1 MSRVIAAALC
11 LTAVLGGT
19 GAIAG
24 APKTN
29 PAKTPAK
36 TIVVEM
42 KDSGTEG
49 AMVFVPAF
57 IKANLGDTV
66 RFVPTSL
73 AHNAELIP
81 AMLPTG
87 VSPSKGA
94 MGKQFDLMVT
104 TPGIYGIKCAP
115 HYSMG
120 MVAVVQAGDG
130 PSVNLA
136 AARAAKLPPFAMKR
150 MAGYLA
156 KAR

>member
-1 MSRVIAAALC
+1 MFRTTASLLVAA
-11 LTAVLGGT
+11 TLGAT
-19 GAIAG
+19 VTLS
-24 APKTN
+24 APLA
-29 PAKTPAK
+29 AKTAAAK

-42 KDSGTEG
+42 KDSGPEG

-57 IKANLGDTV
+57 VKANPGDTV
-66 RFVPTSL
+66 RFVPTSV

-81 AMLPTG
+81 TMLPAG
-87 VSPSKGA
+87 VAPSKGA
-94 MGKQFDLMVT
+94 MGKQFDLVVA

-120 MVAVVQAGDG
+120 MVGVVQVGNG
-130 PSVNLA
+130 PSANLA

-150 MAGYLA
+150 MAAYLA